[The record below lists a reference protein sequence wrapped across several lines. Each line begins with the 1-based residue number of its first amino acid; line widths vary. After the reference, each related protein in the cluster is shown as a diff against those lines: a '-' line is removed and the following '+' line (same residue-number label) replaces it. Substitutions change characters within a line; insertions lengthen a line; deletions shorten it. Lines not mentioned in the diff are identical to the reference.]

1 MGFAMKQGLKLG
13 IGLTLAALLAGAQPL
28 WADSG
33 IEAITRPS
41 KDVTLSFV
49 RPGQV
54 EKILAAEGD
63 AIKPAQVLVQLDDAA
78 ERAVMEQL
86 KAQAQD
92 DIRVR
97 AAEAQLAQ
105 KKVDL
110 KRMELAHKKD
120 VATDLEVEHARLDV
134 TISDLSLALSR
145 FEHKQNRRKY
155 EEAQI
160 QVRRMRLSCPPA
172 NRGQNKKDP
181 RPTYKVEKIFV
192 QCGESVDR
200 LQEVIRIVKIDPL
213 WIDVPVPLTQVRAMQ
228 LNVTHVAHVR
238 FPDAPDR
245 PVTCK
250 VTHIAA
256 VADAA
261 SATLTVRLEVPN
273 PSGRP
278 AGEQV
283 TVQFD
288 ASKRPASPAKTKSQA
303 RPGTLGAPLTKTAA
317 TETTKG

>member
-1 MGFAMKQGLKLG
+1 MSLVAAVPATVEHALGRYGIQVRSADALRQTHRHKIEPGAAAMFTALHRGECPDLLWIQWHRGVRRHDVATLRAAVESVSKL
-13 IGLTLAALLAGAQPL
+13 
-28 WADSG
+28 
-33 IEAITRPS
+33 
-41 KDVTLSFV
+41 
-49 RPGQV
+49 
-54 EKILAAEGD
+54 
-63 AIKPAQVLVQLDDAA
+63 
-78 ERAVMEQL
+78 
-86 KAQAQD
+86 
-92 DIRVR
+92 
-97 AAEAQLAQ
+97 AEAQLAQ

-110 KRMELAHKKD
+110 RRMELAREKG

-160 QVRRMRLSCPPA
+160 QVRRMKLSCPPA
-172 NRGQNKKDP
+172 GRDQNKKDP
-181 RPTYKVEKIFV
+181 LPTYKVEKVFV

-200 LQEVIRIVKIDPL
+200 LQDVIRIVKIDPL
-213 WIDVPVPLTQVRAMQ
+213 WIDVPVPLTQVRAMH
-228 LNVTHVAHVR
+228 LNVAHVAHVR

-250 VTHIAA
+250 VTHVAA

-288 ASKRPASPAKTKSQA
+288 ASKRPASPGKTRLQAK
-303 RPGTLGAPLTKTAA
+303 PGAPGAPLTKTAT
-317 TETTKG
+317 TETMKG